1 MCIGDTKFK
10 LAKLRMEKLGYAVA
24 KFANDGF
31 ALLRGDRML
40 AGSKPSPGGSG
51 GVDLAMRTSGSSDS
65 SSQVGTGVVQQQDQ
79 NVLVAAPTTDVALS
93 SIEMRGPPEDEDPDP
108 E

>member
-31 ALLRGDRML
+31 ALLKVINASR
-40 AGSKPSPGGSG
+40 
-51 GVDLAMRTSGSSDS
+51 
-65 SSQVGTGVVQQQDQ
+65 
-79 NVLVAAPTTDVALS
+79 
-93 SIEMRGPPEDEDPDP
+93 
-108 E
+108 

>member
-10 LAKLRMEKLGYAVA
+10 LAKLGMEKLGYAVA

-31 ALLRGDRML
+31 ALLRG
-40 AGSKPSPGGSG
+40 
-51 GVDLAMRTSGSSDS
+51 DS